1 MAKYKDKVDL
11 YDDRGKLIEKDVP
24 LDALSPLNN
33 AAIKRTISL
42 TKRTIAVN
50 LEGIEKGLKTGAVGG
65 LTVPG
70 RVLDIAV
77 VANADKL
84 KKRIADIVK
93 AGKDDD
99 SEVKTMADGK
109 RMIVTVPSVRIEAGA
124 EYTTGFTT
132 VAAAVTEAIIDQF
145 NVNMFEASMV
155 KGAVWG
161 RYPQTIN
168 MLGSNLKTILDVPQ
182 LNEGTGYALGTSW
195 PTT

>member
-84 KKRIADIVK
+84 TKRIADIIK

-109 RMIVTVPSVRIEAGA
+109 RMIVTVPSVRMEAGA

-168 MLGSNLKTILDVPQ
+168 MLGSNLDHPRCPAA
-182 LNEGTGYALGTSW
+182 ERGYW
-195 PTT
+195 ICP